1 MILIGRG
8 LDLGRGNRDKGTGN
22 RRSESEPGSWERIS
36 KPRRKFVRECEGKRK
51 LSWSDSG
58 RETNL
63 CGFEG
68 AKPEAGRRGK
78 QKAISEAKSFRG
90 SREAVVWPIRRR
102 KKGGSERDP
111 NPVWFP
117 VTIA

>member
-68 AKPEAGRRGK
+68 AKPEA
-78 QKAISEAKSFRG
+78 KSFKG

-102 KKGGSERDP
+102 KKGDSEGIQTPFGFR
-111 NPVWFP
+111 
-117 VTIA
+117 

>member
-22 RRSESEPGSWERIS
+22 RRSESEPENWERIS
-36 KPRRKFVRECEGKRK
+36 KPRRKFVRECEGERK

-58 RETNL
+58 SETNL

-68 AKPEAGRRGK
+68 ARETL
-78 QKAISEAKSFRG
+78 KASNFR
-90 SREAVVWPIRRR
+90 
-102 KKGGSERDP
+102 
-111 NPVWFP
+111 
-117 VTIA
+117 

>member
-1 MILIGRG
+1 MEE
-8 LDLGRGNRDKGTGN
+8 GTGN
-22 RRSESEPGSWERIS
+22 RRSESEPENWERIS

-68 AKPEAGRRGK
+68 AKPEA
-78 QKAISEAKSFRG
+78 KSFRG